1 MHGYWARRVHH
12 ARGFTLIELVMVM
25 VLVGVLAV
33 FVLPALNPEDF
44 KARGMRDETTALL
57 RYAQKTAVAQRRVV
71 CVAVQST
78 GLVLSIDNSTPPT
91 GACSSPLNLPQT
103 PKGGQGLSASVSNF
117 MFTPMGSTNQS
128 SNITLNLTGQ
138 TPITVE
144 ASSGY
149 VHD

>member
-1 MHGYWARRVHH
+1 MHPPAAPGWHH
-12 ARGFTLIELVMVM
+12 TRGFTLIELVMVL

-33 FVLPALNPEDF
+33 FVLPTLNPEDF

-71 CVAVQST
+71 CVVVQST
-78 GLVLSIDNSTPPT
+78 GLVLTIDNSTPPT
-91 GACSSPLNLPQT
+91 GACNSALNLPQK
-103 PKGGQGLSASVSNF
+103 PKGGQGLSASVSDF

-128 SNITLNLTGQ
+128 GNITLNLTGQ

-144 ASSGY
+144 ANSGY